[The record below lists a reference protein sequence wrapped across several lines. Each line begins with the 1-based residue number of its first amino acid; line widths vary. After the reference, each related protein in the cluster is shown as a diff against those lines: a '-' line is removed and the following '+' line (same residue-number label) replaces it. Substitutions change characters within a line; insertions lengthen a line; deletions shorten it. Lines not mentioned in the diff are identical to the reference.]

1 MISKLSKMY
10 IYIVC
15 NLLISFGG
23 TGLWYKRT
31 HDLYFQGKMSMFVK
45 SYNGLSSSI
54 LDTLKLMDEVI
65 TNSKIKGVAV
75 I

>member
-1 MISKLSKMY
+1 MY

-23 TGLWYKRT
+23 TDLWYNRT

-45 SYNGLSSSI
+45 SYNCLSSSI
-54 LDTLKLMDEVI
+54 LDKLKLMDEVI